1 MTNKAL
7 ARHLALAADLVEL
20 TGGNA
25 FRSRAFAQAARAVE
39 RLDRPA
45 EPLVL
50 DGTITDVPGIGRGL
64 AADLAEFVATGS
76 TRTVAALLEALPP
89 GIPDVLRVKG
99 LGVKKVRQLWHEAG
113 VVSLDSLEVAAAS
126 GRLADLGGFG
136 DKTVQNILASIEQL
150 RSYAGRAHLRD
161 AWREARSVCEV
172 LRAAGFAAEPAGE
185 VRRQCNVV
193 AQVEVVAAGAL
204 LAVAEALRTAGL
216 ASRPDAGDVGEAP
229 AGGVPPGGDQ
239 SVAATLPNG
248 QGLTVWTVAP
258 ERFARA
264 LWSHTGPDAH
274 VAAVEARADAGAFA
288 AATTEAAIYA
298 AAGLSPIPPPLRD
311 DDWFA
316 EAEAGTLPALL
327 GTADL
332 RGTVHNHTTASDGA
346 HTLREMTEAAHA
358 RGLGY
363 FGVCDHSQSL
373 KIANGLTPAR
383 LEAQIADVAALNAKG
398 GPVRVFS
405 GSEVDILADGRM
417 DFADD
422 LLARLDVVVA
432 SVHTGFSMSVDEATA
447 RVVRAVS
454 NPHVDILGH
463 ATGRLLLRR
472 EGYPLDHAAVLD
484 ACGAHGVAVELNA
497 NPWRLDMDWSFI
509 RAARA
514 RGLYVSINPDAHA
527 VDGLDDTAWGVASA
541 QKGGLTAEGS
551 LTSLD
556 ADAFAAWLTARG

>member
-1 MTNKAL
+1 MTNRAL

-20 TGGNA
+20 SGGNA
-25 FRSRAFAQAARAVE
+25 FRARAFAQAARAVE

-50 DGTITDVPGIGRGL
+50 DGTITDVPGVGRGL

-76 TRTVAALLEALPP
+76 TRTVTALLEALPP

-99 LGVKKVRQLWHEAG
+99 LGVKKVRQLWTEAG
-113 VVSLDSLEVAAAS
+113 VVSLDSLEAAAAS
-126 GRLADLGGFG
+126 GRLAELDGFG
-136 DKTVQNILASIEQL
+136 AKTVQNILTSVEQL

-161 AWREARSVCEV
+161 AWREAHAVCDA
-172 LRAAGFAAEPAGE
+172 LRAASITAAPAGE

-193 AQVEVVAAGAL
+193 AQVEVVAASEML
-204 LAVAEALRTAGL
+204 TLADALRTAGL
-216 ASRPDAGDVGEAP
+216 DPRPDAGQD
-229 AGGVPPGGDQ
+229 DTDR

-248 QGLTVWTVAP
+248 QGLTVWAAP
-258 ERFARA
+258 ADRFERT
-264 LWSHTGPDAH
+264 LWERTGPPEH
-274 VAAVEARADAGAFA
+274 VAAVTARADAGGAAAALA
-288 AATTEAAIYA
+288 AATTEAAVYA

-311 DDWFA
+311 GDWFA
-316 EAEAGTLPALL
+316 EAEAGTLPVLVTH
-327 GTADL
+327 GDL

-346 HTLREMTEAAHA
+346 HSLREMAEATHA
-358 RGLGY
+358 RGLAY

-373 KIANGLTPAR
+373 KIANGLTPDR
-383 LEAQIADVAALNAKG
+383 LEAQIADVAALNAER

-405 GSEVDILADGRM
+405 GSEVDVLGDGRM
-417 DFADD
+417 DFEDE

-454 NPHVDILGH
+454 NPHVDVLGH
-463 ATGRLLLRR
+463 PTARLLLRR
-472 EGYPLDHAAVLD
+472 EGYPLDHEAVLD
-484 ACGAHGVAVELNA
+484 ACAEHGTAVELNA
-497 NPWRLDMDWSFI
+497 NPWRLDLDWTFI

-527 VDGLDDTAWGVASA
+527 TDGLDDTLWGVLSA
-541 QKGGLTAEGS
+541 QKGGLTAQGS
-551 LTSLD
+551 LTSLGT
-556 ADAFAAWLTARG
+556 DAFAAWLAARG